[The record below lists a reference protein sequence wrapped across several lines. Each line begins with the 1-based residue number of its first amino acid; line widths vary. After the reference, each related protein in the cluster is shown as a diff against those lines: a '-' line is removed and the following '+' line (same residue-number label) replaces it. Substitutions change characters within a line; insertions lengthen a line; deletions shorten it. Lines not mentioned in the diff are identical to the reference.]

1 MSHQIAYAITDRLP
15 AEILAGDRIHAPAPG
30 PAQHEPA
37 RIILILG
44 DIPYNVTDGGASISR
59 HAMNVVI
66 PNGISL
72 VEVQAAAQFLA
83 DMAETAGLAAMA
95 AQEEPKKTS
104 RKKKTTEDATEE

>member
-37 RIILILG
+37 RIILIL
-44 DIPYNVTDGGASISR
+44 D
-59 HAMNVVI
+59 
-66 PNGISL
+66 GISL
-72 VEVQAAAQFLA
+72 VVPNGVALAAVQDAAQNLA

-95 AQEEPKKTS
+95 AQEEPKKTR
-104 RKKKTTEDATEE
+104 RKKKTEDTETATEGDA

>member
-37 RIILILG
+37 RIILIL
-44 DIPYNVTDGGASISR
+44 D
-59 HAMNVVI
+59 
-66 PNGISL
+66 GISL
-72 VEVQAAAQFLA
+72 VVPNGATLAAVQDAAQNLA

-95 AQEEPKKTS
+95 AQEEKKTS

>member
-37 RIILILG
+37 RIILIL
-44 DIPYNVTDGGASISR
+44 D
-59 HAMNVVI
+59 
-66 PNGISL
+66 GISL
-72 VEVQAAAQFLA
+72 VVPNGVALAAVQDAAQNLA

-95 AQEEPKKTS
+95 AQEEPKKPA

>member
-37 RIILILG
+37 RIILIL
-44 DIPYNVTDGGASISR
+44 DGISF
-59 HAMNVVI
+59 VV
-66 PNGISL
+66 PNGATL
-72 VEVQAAAQFLA
+72 AAVQDAAQNLA

-95 AQEEPKKTS
+95 EAEPAKKS
-104 RKKKTTEDATEE
+104 RKKTADSEE

>member
-37 RIILILG
+37 RIILIL
-44 DIPYNVTDGGASISR
+44 D
-59 HAMNVVI
+59 
-66 PNGISL
+66 GISL
-72 VEVQAAAQFLA
+72 VVPNGVALAAVQDAAQNLA